1 MDWLKYG
8 LHIEFPKGSL
18 PSGRTVELQVQAV
31 VAGDFKLPP
40 ECCLVSGIYWINC
53 SERFEKEVTL
63 HLPHAAIVK
72 SVEEA
77 SRFRI
82 YAAKCSSGAPYQ
94 FKELAGSSV
103 TPFSKS
109 ASIKLHQFSYFCLG
123 AIYNLLWSPRQRY
136 YSKVYYKQK
145 QLHEW
150 DIHVVVMKD
159 EPSFRKVICSL
170 CRTVQICIFCFCYI
184 LNSSLK

>member
-1 MDWLKYG
+1 MDWLEYG

-18 PSGRTVELQVQAV
+18 PSGRTVELQVQAI

-109 ASIKLHQFSYFCLG
+109 ASIKLHQFSYFGLG
-123 AIYNLLWSPRQRY
+123 AIFSYFGGPKQRY
-136 YSKVYYKQK
+136 YSKVCYKLK
-145 QLHEW
+145 GLHEW
-150 DIHVVVMKD
+150 DMHFLVMKD
-159 EPSFRKVICSL
+159 EPSFRKVICKQYRYAHNNVL
-170 CRTVQICIFCFCYI
+170 FLLYI
-184 LNSSLK
+184 K